1 MTGRVSDRE
10 LKTRLGGI
18 VESFFATLSPQ
29 EKELF
34 VATTVVENLLA
45 DVQTAESQHKAKSAS
60 RKASV
65 ALKPFIAGIEQYCSA
80 FDVIANASSTILSPL
95 WGSFR
100 IVLHLAKEYTEYFD
114 KISDMMEIM
123 GLNLS
128 QLRRLPQLF
137 PNNEQLKTFMVEVF
151 QIMFDFCGKARHV
164 FVKASERTSKNH
176 LRAVTPVGL
185 STLIKLVWK
194 PFKIQ
199 FGEIRTRLTEVMS
212 KIEFEINLAEKE
224 EAHAERVRAAKDRT
238 VQSNRWEETEQFQKR
253 WQSEVEDSGMEKI
266 TKWLAPADVLSN
278 HNASIKLRYGST
290 GSWFLG
296 CSEFQNWLKDDNSPL
311 FWLHAIPGAGKTVL
325 TSTLINYLKHEYQS
339 SEVGLAYFFCD
350 YKDPMK
356 QDPSTVLRT
365 LLNQLSSQNMVVYE
379 NVQKFYKDQYKDDR
393 VANLAPPSLDLV
405 RSNFGQFLDGS
416 FKKVF
421 IVIDAVDE
429 CHDRECILKAISA
442 IGDSVEHIKILVS
455 SREDP
460 LINEEF
466 KDFPNL
472 KMRATHVSSDIES
485 YVDATLNTRI
495 AWKKLKVKDD
505 ELRKQISDTLV
516 LKAEGMFQWI
526 NCQIDHLCKFK
537 THNAIREALKHLPKT
552 LEETYLRILQSI
564 DEDHQEIVLK
574 LLKWLVRG
582 AREMT
587 LKELASAI
595 AIDPSADNENV
606 DPDDVMDPEDIVGFC
621 SSLITVSDDH
631 KVSLAHFTVKEFLT
645 SVRIKESLSVYY
657 IAQEEV
663 HAELAEVCLAYLNY
677 RDFDRRPVASVE
689 EVVPLLDEYSFLE
702 YAAKSWPIHAH
713 HVSTSEDLIH
723 DLIEKL
729 FHSSAQRRGNYD
741 LWLQIYHL
749 QHRQNALT
757 IVPPPHI
764 TPLYYASFF
773 GLPKTVDSLLDE
785 GAETPIELQK
795 TDDPLTASATEGH
808 ATVLDILLKRC
819 FADEDKEKL
828 SRYLYLAASRGHAD
842 ATEVLLAAGAPIDG
856 KGGKYGT
863 ALQIAA
869 LEGHPHVITVLL
881 KGGANLKVADPRFG
895 TPLSAAAE
903 KGHRRVTKLL
913 LEGGASINGRGG
925 WYSTPLIAAIVG
937 KDDSII
943 NEMLDK
949 GANVNAQGGRH
960 DCALMAAAA
969 LGKIDLVKKLI
980 DLGARVNDENDK
992 GADALHSA
1000 CCAGRLDVV
1009 ELLLAHG
1016 ADVNAKGGKHRN
1028 ALNAASAEGHLEIV
1042 QVLLAAGA
1050 DIEAYDSHYG
1060 NSLQAAAFYGYKD
1073 IVRVLADAGVDV
1085 NMEGGVRGTALVS
1098 ASAAGNLEMVRLLVE
1113 LGVPMENTYDTL
1125 NATIIAVRKGHEE
1138 LVRYFIGN
1146 GVDID
1151 GMGELR
1157 STEEW
1162 TPLALAAHK
1171 GNVHLVQV
1179 LLDLGATVEAE
1190 AGLHVTPLIAAIDSD
1205 HCSQKVLEILLAAG
1219 SDANELVTPGSK
1231 EKAGCAL
1238 IAAIR
1243 RGDIQAMN
1251 LLMDNGADP
1260 NSVNGDECTPLM
1272 AAVRLENEAAID
1284 VLMERGVD
1292 VNLCSEPNVDLS
1304 ENPGTVTAL
1313 EVAAKHGHVHLIR
1326 RLVKAGALLSLE
1338 RDDTVFQTALQCAAY
1353 YGQAESITALL
1364 ELGSDVHVVGGTF
1377 GTALQAAAICQNE
1390 KCVDLLV
1397 EAGADINQHHVG
1409 QFGTALIAACVGN
1422 DATYED
1428 YKSNGFNA
1436 LLRHG
1441 ADVNL
1446 NGGGDLPYAIIA
1458 MACQGDADGLKI
1470 LIEAGADVNKT
1481 GGKWHSALQA
1491 VMSDYSDNDEE
1502 KLRIL
1507 LAAGADVNA
1516 FGGVYGT
1523 ALEAAYRGG
1532 YYIATRILY
1541 NHGASH
1547 SIYGGKWGSAL
1558 GSAISGACHTL
1569 VHQIVQHHKA
1579 DVNVPCGKWG
1589 SPLHFVIVQRSDDEE
1604 ALIDLFLDN
1613 KADVNAVGGANSTA
1627 LGAAVVEGEEG
1638 MVKRL
1643 LERGADPNL
1652 VWERSGRSPLF
1663 LACQTQHMDEIQLL
1677 LDAGADVHLATKRG
1691 SILQSAAMGDE
1702 GGCVEVIEKI
1712 LDAGADINAKT
1723 VGPYGT
1729 ALHAAALEGNVAAAA
1744 CLLERGA
1751 DVSIKA
1757 GHFGSVLQ
1765 AAAFKGSF
1773 ALIRLLLK
1781 YGADVN
1787 MLGGRY
1793 RTALQAACV
1802 AGREKTAKLLLDQ
1815 GANVNIT
1822 GGQYGT
1828 ALMAAVNAEN
1838 LTLVRLLLARGADPD
1853 IRGGWWGSAFGT
1865 AILFKREDIAKVLVK
1880 CQRKS
1885 GVDLSE
1891 MLDIGEQKA
1900 HWKWTLEGAEEAVKE
1915 ALEDDVEGEEE
1926 EEWSE
1931 SEIVVP
1937 EAVEGEDE
1945 WEDEDEDDGDET
1957 GTETGEDGGGDE
1969 DSENN
1974 DDESAT
1980 PSKSDSGV
1988 VLEGTDKKNKTARKD
2003 NGLDFSWLKVEEI
2016 IDDD

>member
-1 MTGRVSDRE
+1 MTGRVSERE

-18 VESFFATLSPQ
+18 VETFFETLSPK
-29 EKELF
+29 EKDLF
-34 VATTVVENLLA
+34 VATTVVENLLG
-45 DVQTAESQHKAKSAS
+45 DVKSAESLHKAKSVS

-65 ALKPFIAGIEQYCSA
+65 ALKPFIAGIEQYAAA

-100 IVLHLAKEYTEYFD
+100 IVLHLAKEYSEYFE

-123 GLNLS
+123 GLHLS

-137 PNNEQLKTFMVEVF
+137 PNNDQLKSFMVEVF
-151 QIMFDFCGKARHV
+151 QIMFEFCTKARHV
-164 FVKASERTSKNH
+164 FIKASERTSKNH
-176 LRAVTPVGL
+176 LRAITPVGL

-199 FGEIRTRLTEVMS
+199 FGEIRTRLSDVMA

-224 EAHAERVRAAKDRT
+224 EAHAERVRAAQERT
-238 VQSNRWEETEQFQKR
+238 VQTSRWEETEQFQKR
-253 WQSEVEDSGMEKI
+253 WQSEVEESGMEKI

-278 HNASIKLRYGST
+278 HTASVKLRYGST
-290 GSWFLG
+290 GSWFLD
-296 CSEFQNWLKDDNSPL
+296 CAEFQNWLKDDTSPI

-325 TSTLINYLKHEYQS
+325 TSTVINYLKHEYQS
-339 SEVGLAYFFCD
+339 DEVGLAYFFCD

-365 LLNQLSSQNMVVYE
+365 LLNQLSSQNIAVYQ
-379 NVQKFYKDQYKDDR
+379 NVHKFYKDQYKDDR
-393 VANLAPPSLDLV
+393 VANLAPPSLDVV
-405 RSNFGQFLDGS
+405 RSSFSQFLDAS
-416 FKKVF
+416 FQKVF

-429 CHDRECILKAISA
+429 CNDRECILKAISA

-455 SREDP
+455 SREDL

-472 KMRATHVSSDIES
+472 KMRPMDVSGDIES
-485 YVDATLNTRI
+485 YVDATLNARI
-495 AWKKLKVKDD
+495 ASKKLKVKDE

-552 LEETYLRILQSI
+552 LEDTYLRILQSI
-564 DEDHQEIVLK
+564 DEDHQDIVQK

-595 AIDPSADNENV
+595 AIDPSAENENV
-606 DPDDVMDPEDIVGFC
+606 DPDDVMDPEDIVGYC
-621 SSLITVSDDH
+621 SSLITVSDDQ

-645 SVRIKESLSVYY
+645 SPRIKDTLSVYY
-657 IAQEEV
+657 VAQEEV
-663 HAELAEVCLAYLNY
+663 HAELAAVCLTYLNY

-689 EVVPLLDEYSFLE
+689 EVVPLLDDFSFLE

-713 HVSTSEDLIH
+713 HVSTSEDQIH

-729 FHSSAQRRGNYD
+729 FHCSSQRRGNYD

-749 QHRQNALT
+749 QHRRNALT
-757 IVPPPHI
+757 IVPPPHV
-764 TPLYYASFF
+764 TPLYYASFL
-773 GLPKTVDSLLDE
+773 GLSKTVDSLLDE
-785 GAETPIELQK
+785 GAETPVELQK
-795 TDDPLTASATEGH
+795 TDDPLTAAATEGH
-808 ATVLDILLKRC
+808 ATVLDILLKRY
-819 FADEDKEKL
+819 FTDDDKEKL
-828 SRYLYLAASRGHAD
+828 IRCLYLAASRGHAD
-842 ATEVLLAAGAPIDG
+842 ATEVLLEAGAPIDG

-869 LEGHPHVITVLL
+869 LEGHPDVVSILL
-881 KGGANLKVADPRFG
+881 KKGANVKVVDPRFG

-913 LEGGASINGRGG
+913 LEAGASVQGRGG

-943 NEMLDK
+943 NEMLDN

-1050 DIEAYDSHYG
+1050 DVEAFDSHYG
-1060 NSLQAAAFYGYKD
+1060 NSLQAAAFYGHKD

-1098 ASAAGNLEMVRLLVE
+1098 AASAGNLEMVKLLVE
-1113 LGVPMENTYDTL
+1113 LGVPMENTYDTA

-1138 LVRYFIGN
+1138 LVRYFISN

-1171 GNVHLVQV
+1171 GNEHLVQV
-1179 LLDLGATVEAE
+1179 LLDLGASVEAE

-1205 HCSQKVLEILLAAG
+1205 HSNQKVLEMLLAAG

-1231 EKAGCAL
+1231 EKSGCAL

-1243 RGDIQAMN
+1243 RGDIQAVK
-1251 LLMDNGADP
+1251 LLLDHGADP
-1260 NSVNGDECTPLM
+1260 NTVNGDECTPLM
-1272 AAVRLENEAAID
+1272 TAVRLQNEAIID
-1284 VLMERGVD
+1284 ILMERGAD
-1292 VNLCSEPNVDLS
+1292 VNLCCEPNLDLD
-1304 ENPGTVTAL
+1304 EDHVTVTAL
-1313 EVAAKHGHVHLIR
+1313 EVAAEYGHVALIH
-1326 RLVKAGALLSLE
+1326 RLVGEGALLEVES
-1338 RDDTVFQTALQCAAY
+1338 DDTFFKTALQCAAY
-1353 YGQAESITALL
+1353 YGQAESISTLL
-1364 ELGSDVHVVGGTF
+1364 DLGSDVHVVGGTF
-1377 GTALQAAAICQNE
+1377 GTALQAAALSENE

-1397 EAGADINQHHVG
+1397 AAGADVNQHHVG
-1409 QFGTALIAACVGN
+1409 QYGTALIAACCG
-1422 DATYED
+1422 D
-1428 YKSNGFNA
+1428 YSNWEAYKANGFHA

-1446 NGGGDLPYAIIA
+1446 NGGGEVPYPIIA
-1458 MACQGDADGLKI
+1458 MACYGDADGLRI

-1491 VMSDYSDNDEE
+1491 SFCDDSDTDIE
-1502 KLRIL
+1502 KLEIL
-1507 LAAGADVNA
+1507 LQAGADVNA
-1516 FGGVYGT
+1516 VGGTYGT
-1523 ALEAAYRGG
+1523 ALSCAYRSG
-1532 YYIATRILY
+1532 YYTAISLLY
-1541 NHGASH
+1541 RHGASNT
-1547 SIYGGKWGSAL
+1547 IYGGKWGSAL

-1569 VHQIVQHHKA
+1569 VHQIVQRHKA
-1579 DVNVPCGKWG
+1579 DVNIPCGKWG
-1589 SPLHFVIVQRSDDEE
+1589 SPLHFAIIQRSDDEE

-1613 KADVNAVGGANSTA
+1613 KADVNAIGGVHSTP
-1627 LGAAVVEGEEG
+1627 LGAAVMDGEPG
-1638 MVKRL
+1638 MVERL
-1643 LERGADPNL
+1643 LEKGADPNL
-1652 VWERSGRSPLF
+1652 VWEKSGRSPLF
-1663 LACQTQHMDEIQLL
+1663 LACQTQDLDDINMLL
-1677 LDAGADVHLATKRG
+1677 AAGADVHLATKRG
-1691 SILQSAAMGDE
+1691 SILQSAALGYED
-1702 GGCVEVIEKI
+1702 GCVQVIKRI
-1712 LDAGADINAKT
+1712 LEAGADVNAKT
-1723 VGPYGT
+1723 IGPYGT
-1729 ALHAAALEGNVAAAA
+1729 ALHAAAVEGNIAAAA
-1744 CLLERGA
+1744 CLLEHGA
-1751 DVSIKA
+1751 DVHVKA
-1757 GHFGSVLQ
+1757 GTFGSVLQ
-1765 AAAFKGSF
+1765 AAAFKGTI
-1773 ALIRLLLK
+1773 ALIRILLK
-1781 YGADVN
+1781 HGADVN

-1802 AGREKTAKLLLDQ
+1802 AGREKTAKLLLDN
-1815 GANVNIT
+1815 GADVNIV

-1828 ALMAAVNAEN
+1828 ALNAACNSGN
-1838 LTLVRLLLARGADPD
+1838 LTIIRLLLARGADPT
-1853 IRGGWWGSAFGT
+1853 IRGGWYGSAFTT
-1865 AILFKREDIAKVLVK
+1865 AILFHRDDIAKVLMK
-1880 CQRKS
+1880 TQKAKS
-1885 GVDLSE
+1885 GDVKN
-1891 MLDIGEQKA
+1891 MLDIGKEKPN
-1900 HWKWTLEGAEEAVKE
+1900 WKWVFDGAEEMVKE
-1915 ALEDDVEGEEE
+1915 VVEDEEE
-1926 EEWSE
+1926 LEVWSE
-1931 SEIVVP
+1931 SEIVV
-1937 EAVEGEDE
+1937 EDEKDGEDE
-1945 WEDEDEDDGDET
+1945 WEYEDEDEEEEEEDDGEGDE
-1957 GTETGEDGGGDE
+1957 TETGEDGESDE
-1969 DSENN
+1969 
-1974 DDESAT
+1974 ESAA
-1980 PSKSDSGV
+1980 PSKTDSGV
-1988 VLEGTDKKNKTARKD
+1988 VLEGVHKKGGAEKVKKD
-2003 NGLDFSWLKVEEI
+2003 NGLDFSWLRVEEI
-2016 IDDD
+2016 IDSD